1 MNGIIT
7 LCGSTKFKE
16 EFEYANRELT
26 LNNWIVLSIGT
37 MMHKLE
43 DLELKERVMKSKNQL
58 DKLHKE
64 KILMS
69 DSILVLN
76 KDGYIG
82 ESTQSEINYAKK
94 QNKTIFYL
102 EPIPNLTHISFA
114 LGFDVYT
121 EENTNG

>member
-7 LCGSTKFKE
+7 LCGSTKIKE

-69 DSILVLN
+69 GSILVLN

-94 QNKTIFYL
+94 QNKTK
-102 EPIPNLTHISFA
+102 
-114 LGFDVYT
+114 
-121 EENTNG
+121 